1 MRLSRRIDEIG
12 VELGCTA
19 EHGEG
24 SLVVRPL
31 LREESHHVVAERHL
45 RLLFDSLDGQ
55 LPQLR
60 PHVLLPSKRLAA
72 GARLRPTQAKVE
84 LERRGQQIDGLPQ
97 MGKCRVRI
105 PLEQTPLGRSAIERW
120 PSMCSSTR

>member
-72 GARLRPTQAKVE
+72 GARLSPTQAKVE
-84 LERRGQQIDGLPQ
+84 LERRGKQTDGLPQ
-97 MGKCRVRI
+97 MGECRLRI